1 MGFLSDLGGI
11 VNSQFGIGENTSNSI
26 DSLDGTVPYGK
37 LGAFAE
43 KIDQSAERY
52 YMEDGFIRDLR
63 PRKRSVLFQ
72 QPDFYVVVK
81 KRMFS
86 SLQDN
91 IRVDILEEKERILIA
106 ATKRLFQ
113 NKTRLLAA
121 YEKLTKIE
129 QLTFESDRFNTYL
142 GPQFLNLLD
151 SGNLFNLFDLSATT
165 KSAIDKLRKV
175 ISYSSPGQYS
185 NWTTNGWDAAFSD
198 QVGEGPGTFE
208 LTNIASIKTSVGT
221 EWGSGS
227 ASLTLEDPYN
237 LLTITEKDIDQALT
251 DVTNPMRTGTFFKF
265 ADVELTN
272 RIEEL
277 KRELAVMRRAREA
290 SNITFKI
297 SANSVYSKRVR
308 AILDDEGR
316 EIEFTYQTGMQD
328 AFSGLENADN
338 IWDAATSIGGFFS
351 TGSVQIDPRFI
362 EGKDDLGMGT
372 HNQLTGTERQ
382 KFTEIISNIY
392 TQIDQRQTSRR
403 ELISRNKEINY
414 ARNRMR
420 LFFNGK
426 YVIQPMDTITIW
438 MNSRT
443 SEDSRLPGG
452 FAKHPNSQSFNLSQ
466 RFDTIIKNINT
477 TLDSLH
483 DPTGDFS
490 KNLSFNDVERLAIA
504 GPDVP
509 NWLWN
514 QFKQDFTAQPTG
526 PCIFSG
532 LVGKGASGGVSGS
545 WNDGSWTIN
554 VQCEDNTGYFGK
566 SQINF
571 QPSADVFNS
580 SIYDPLTPFDVSFD
594 AATGVPVT
602 NITDGDFPP
611 LLPENQKLLTSGLLT
626 FRSGDRKGSTATEE
640 LYMVPSKEIA
650 FNQFSAVLHDPEGM
664 VYRWKQ
670 GIQTLTKTSR
680 PNPQTSIDQERSV
693 LLTNSPFAGQD
704 TMNVASLLITGQPYN
719 YGNFLKAAIANGNS
733 VGSTDPT
740 GNLPAAQSY
749 IQGLITDIEKNNQIW
764 GNFVPYKK
772 LTVNSKMKKFIAEQR
787 LDIITQNTK
796 LQQKLRERAKLEDQL
811 ILQVGF
817 QNVGGAF
824 TYDEGG
830 RAVRANTESSVGRSV
845 DSQGVGTGIQT
856 QIENLSREIAQLQIE
871 FDATV
876 SDPLSNNQD
885 IGLTLIGND
894 VNSNPSYGSTSDA
907 RASEGQKQ
915 RDELQLRQK
924 LFKFT
929 ARRFWQVRAN
939 EDKNLFIVD
948 DQYDK
953 NFDILAFERKVGA
966 KIEVFNSQ
974 YGTIGEQLQKVKGML
989 GLELFA
995 NTQGHIEARPPLYNR
1010 MPSSVF
1016 YKMFKDRD
1024 TTGVKVFPEFLESL
1038 YFSQIKNI
1046 FNQIEVIEDEV
1057 RLRAIAL
1064 GAKDDNEIIN
1074 LITSGQSAS
1083 ASKDFYFLTKF
1094 DGDGRVGAGTPIEGL
1109 LTQNNPDFNESWQN
1123 EALEGLGNWIEPF
1136 DKQLKLQKLFTPS
1149 IQANAVTSFNPNPQP
1164 NRQVEIAESIRARLR
1179 IKTGIEPKKIS
1190 EIFGNPEFKRS
1201 VGLDSISVKVSQL
1214 DRVNVM
1220 SQIGN
1225 FISQRQQ
1232 LLKSVTNAIKNL
1244 KEGVSTNVPE
1254 TTNETLFQG
1263 GVGNIIKATH
1273 NKTPA
1278 DSITTPFLNRRTEI
1292 PQFLEHMIEYEDED
1306 DIGYQSG
1313 RRYVLTADRI
1323 VSLTISENPPPY
1335 TMVTVNGALDGGIID
1350 KPSGDLQTSADGNAV
1365 TSAYAVDYDMWYQYG
1380 FIASKAIEAP
1390 FLSDP
1395 DTQCAPYA
1403 VGTLISARENILQ
1416 GQVEV
1421 AGYNEFYQ
1429 PGDVVYIEDRNLLFY
1444 VKQVDHNCSYG
1455 KLSTTLQ
1462 LTYGHSPG
1470 EYIPTM
1476 LDVIG
1481 KIMYAS
1487 GVKTQIRSERQN
1499 MLGSARSIGA
1509 LAFVPMGEYSVFEDT
1524 STLEAALRGSYGERN
1539 KNLLNNV
1546 LFAVSGSLN
1555 QVSFRRQKSKIKLVY
1570 YITENTANT
1579 DQAIALNTLAYEIK
1593 NWLMFPEQSSP
1604 SSLKTGLSPL
1614 NIGDGKFQK
1623 SFGIN
1628 EDDVVIEE
1636 VDMTDPINR
1645 IRKRI
1650 DPGSPTFSK
1659 DTQGPSNAA
1668 FAVARALDVNDSSAV
1683 QFRDLLANSVLDI
1696 FVSYEVVHNPPT
1708 SASSGKSQAE
1718 QTANATVQAAS
1729 EAEIQRFQALIA
1741 RNNQ

>member
-1 MGFLSDLGGI
+1 MGFLSSFSGI
-11 VNSQFGIGENTSNSI
+11 INDQFGIGENTSH
-26 DSLDGTVPYGK
+26 SLDNVSDGVVRSGYDK
-37 LGAFAE
+37 LGDFAK

-52 YMEDGFIRDLR
+52 YMEDGFIRDIR
-63 PRKRSVLFQ
+63 PRKRSILFQ
-72 QPDFYVVVK
+72 QPDFYVVIK

-91 IRVDILEEKERILIA
+91 VRLDLLEEKERILVT

-151 SGNLFNLFDLSATT
+151 SGDFFNLFDLSAST

-175 ISYSSPGQYS
+175 LSYSQPGQYS
-185 NWTTNGWDAAFSD
+185 NWTINDWDSAFSD

-208 LTNIASIKTSVGT
+208 LTNISSIKTSVST
-221 EWGSGS
+221 DWGSGS

-251 DVTNPMRTGTFFKF
+251 DVTNPMRTGSFFKF
-265 ADVELTN
+265 TDIELQN
-272 RIEEL
+272 RINEL
-277 KRELAVMRRAREA
+277 KTELAVMRKARQA
-290 SNITFKI
+290 SNISFKI
-297 SANSVYSKRVR
+297 SAGSVLSKRVR
-308 AILDDEGR
+308 AIIDDEGV
-316 EIEFTYQTGMQD
+316 EIKFTYQNGIQD
-328 AFSGLENADN
+328 AFTGFDGASNV
-338 IWDAATSIGGFFS
+338 WDVATSVGGLFS
-351 TGSVQIDPRFI
+351 NGSVQIEPQFI
-362 EGKDDLGMGT
+362 SDEDDLGMGT
-372 HNQLTGTERQ
+372 NNQLNSSERQ
-382 KFTEIISNIY
+382 KFIEIISNIF
-392 TQIDQRQTSRR
+392 TLLDQRQTSRR
-403 ELISRNKEINY
+403 ELIKRNKEINY

-443 SEDSRLPGG
+443 GEDARLPGG
-452 FAKHPNSQSFNLSQ
+452 FSRQPNDQGFNLSQ
-466 RFDTIIKNINT
+466 KFDTIIQNINT

-490 KNLSFNDVERLAIA
+490 KNLSFNDIERLAIA

-514 QFKQDFTAQPTG
+514 QFKQDFTSQPTG

-532 LVGKGASGGVSGS
+532 LVGKKGIGVSGS
-545 WNDGSWTIN
+545 WSDGKWTITA
-554 VQCEDNTGYFGK
+554 QCEDNTGYFDK

-571 QPSADVFNS
+571 KPSPDVFNS

-594 AATGVPVT
+594 AATGTPVT
-602 NITDGDFPP
+602 DISEGDFPP
-611 LLPENQKLLTSGLLT
+611 LLPENQKLLQSGLLT
-626 FRSGDRKGSTATEE
+626 FRSGDNKGNTATES
-640 LYMVPSKEIA
+640 LYGKPSKEIA
-650 FNQFSAVLHDPEGM
+650 FDNFSAVLHNPEGM

-680 PNPQTSIDQERSV
+680 PNPQTTIDQERTI
-693 LLTNSPFAGQD
+693 LLTSSPFAGQD
-704 TMNVASLLITGQPYN
+704 IMNVVSLLITGQPYN

-733 VGSTDPT
+733 IGAGDSVS
-740 GNLPAAQSY
+740 NISAAQTY
-749 IQGLITDIEKNNQIW
+749 IQGLLTDIERTNLTW

-772 LTVNSKMKKFIAEQR
+772 LTINSNFEKFISEQR
-787 LDIITQNTK
+787 LDIVTQNAR

-811 ILQVGF
+811 LLQVGF
-817 QNVGGAF
+817 EDVGGAF

-830 RAVRANTESSVGRSV
+830 RAVAAKPQSSSGAAV

-856 QIENLSREIAQLQIE
+856 KIESLSQEISQLQTE

-876 SDPLSNNQD
+876 SNPLANNQD

-894 VNSNPSYGSTSDA
+894 INANPSYNSGSDA
-907 RASEGQKQ
+907 RASTAQKQ

-939 EDKNLFIVD
+939 DDKNLFIVD

-953 NFDILAFERKVGA
+953 NFDIMAFERKLAEKGN
-966 KIEVFNSQ
+966 ISTFNSQ
-974 YGTIGEQLQKVKGML
+974 YLTISDQIQNVRKLM
-989 GLELFA
+989 GLECFA
-995 NTQGHIEARPPLYNR
+995 NTQGHIEIRPPLYNR

-1024 TTGVKVFPEFLESL
+1024 TTGVKVFPDFLESL

-1046 FNQIEVIEDEV
+1046 FNQIEVIEDEI
-1057 RLRAIAL
+1057 RLRSIAL
-1064 GAKDDNEIIN
+1064 GARDDSEIVKM
-1074 LITSGQSAS
+1074 ITSGQGSAT
-1083 ASKDFYFLTKF
+1083 SKDFWFCTKF
-1094 DGDGRVGAGTPIEGL
+1094 EGDGRIGAGTPIQSL
-1109 LTQNNPDFNESWQN
+1109 IVQNNPDFSEGWQSD
-1123 EALEGLGNWIEPF
+1123 ALEGLGNWSTGIN
-1136 DKQLKLQKLFTPS
+1136 KQLKLSKIFTPS
-1149 IQANAVTSFNPNPQP
+1149 IQANAIVNFNPNPQP
-1164 NRQVEIAESIRARLR
+1164 NRQIEIAENIRARLR
-1179 IKTGIEPKKIS
+1179 IKTGQEPKKIS
-1190 EIFGNPEFKRS
+1190 ELFGNPEFKRS
-1201 VGLDSISVKVSQL
+1201 VGLASASVRVSQL

-1232 LLKSVTNAIKNL
+1232 LLKSVVNAIKHL
-1244 KEGVSTNVPE
+1244 KEGVSVNAPDGQ
-1254 TTNETLFQG
+1254 NDNIFQG
-1263 GVGNIIKATH
+1263 GSNNITKPTASK
-1273 NKTPA
+1273 NPA
-1278 DSITTPFLNRRTEI
+1278 DALTTPFLNRKTEI

-1313 RRYVLTADRI
+1313 RRFVITADRI
-1323 VSLTISENPPPY
+1323 ISLTISENPPPY
-1335 TMVTVNGALDGGIID
+1335 TMVTVNGLFGDGFVD
-1350 KPSGDLQTSADGNAV
+1350 KGSLGPFQTSSDGNAI

-1380 FIASKAIEAP
+1380 FLTPNSIEAP

-1403 VGTLISARENILQ
+1403 VATLIAARENILQ

-1444 VKQVDHNCSYG
+1444 VRQVDHSCSYG

-1476 LDVIG
+1476 LDVVG

-1487 GVKTQIRSERQN
+1487 GVKTQIRSERQQ
-1499 MLGSARSIGA
+1499 MLGSARSVGA
-1509 LAFVPMGEYSVFEDT
+1509 LAFVPKGEYSVFEDT
-1524 STLEAALRGSYGERN
+1524 STLESILRGSYGERN
-1539 KNLLNNV
+1539 KNILSNT

-1555 QVSFRRQKSKIKLVY
+1555 QVNFRRQKTKIKLVY
-1570 YITENTANT
+1570 YKTANVDET
-1579 DQAIALNTLAYEIK
+1579 ELYGLASDVMM
-1593 NWLMFPEQSSP
+1593 WLLFPEECSP
-1604 SSLKTGLSPL
+1604 SSLSIDLSPL
-1614 NIGDGKFQK
+1614 KMSGESSQK
-1623 SFGIN
+1623 TFGLN
-1628 EDDVVIEE
+1628 EEDIIIEE
-1636 VDMTDPINR
+1636 VDMTDVNNKTRRQMFPN
-1645 IRKRI
+1645 KLE
-1650 DPGSPTFSK
+1650 PVK

-1668 FAVARALDVNDSSAV
+1668 FAVTRALDVSDSSPD
-1683 QFRDLLANSVLDI
+1683 QFRDLLAKSVLDI
-1696 FVSYEVVHNPPT
+1696 FVSYEAVYNPPT
-1708 SASSGKSQAE
+1708 SATGGQSQAE
-1718 QTANATVQAAS
+1718 QAAADAVETARTS
-1729 EAEIQRFQALIA
+1729 R
-1741 RNNQ
+1741 